1 MKKKLSMML
10 LAFVVAVTSF
20 TAIDLVNN
28 KAEAKDW
35 VKKGQIWS
43 TYYHSGSFKNYTY
56 SPTFHIYYPGQ
67 GTWANIKANGSGSG
81 KITAT
86 LQQKTNKGWKNVKTF
101 YATKKGSTN
110 LSYKQASKSYKTTY
124 RFKFTNTGTKK
135 TISYTFWATY

>member
-1 MKKKLSMML
+1 M
-10 LAFVVAVTSF
+10 TS
-20 TAIDLVNN
+20 
-28 KAEAKDW
+28 
-35 VKKGQIWS
+35 
-43 TYYHSGSFKNYTY
+43 
-56 SPTFHIYYPGQ
+56 
-67 GTWANIKANGSGSG
+67 NGSGGG

-110 LSYKQASKSYKTTY
+110 LSYKQASKSYKTKY